1 MFSQRSFHLGPTQ
14 KSTLSVKVFVFGN
27 PLIEKD
33 SLPLRI
39 LPRLRKRFPQI
50 EFVTADPT
58 ELLHYDQDAWILDTA
73 EGITEAVVLEDISKL
88 DLPKR
93 LSVHDYDLTV
103 DLHLLQKLGKLQNV
117 KIIAVPFH
125 FSRNK
130 AFQEVSKKLIASG
143 FSKSG

>member
-1 MFSQRSFHLGPTQ
+1 M
-14 KSTLSVKVFVFGN
+14 KVFVFGN

-58 ELLHYDQDAWILDTA
+58 ELLHYDQDALILDTA
-73 EGITEAVVLEDISKL
+73 EGIEKVVVLNDISKL

-93 LSVHDYDLTV
+93 LSVHDYDLNV

-117 KIIAVPFH
+117 KIIAVPMEMEEKEALE
-125 FSRNK
+125 R
-130 AFQEVSKKLIASG
+130 VSEILLSHKD
-143 FSKSG
+143 